1 MCQGQCH
8 LRTAVQG
15 HHLQRQEHLPTY
27 VRPHLEYAVVC
38 WSLWTV
44 GDKEVLERV
53 QRRAVGMV
61 TNWEGQNVRGPAC
74 RGGHDDLGGQKGQG
88 GHDRHLQGLVWEGQG
103 GAKLTLWAA
112 GEWYWTADKAGGW
125 GPPDQNPVGQ
135 A

>member
-1 MCQGQCH
+1 MLVSLDGGGQGGSGEGPEEGCGD
-8 LRTAVQG
+8 G
-15 HHLQRQEHLPTY
+15 HQL
-27 VRPHLEYAVVC
+27 
-38 WSLWTV
+38 
-44 GDKEVLERV
+44 
-53 QRRAVGMV
+53 
-61 TNWEGQNVRGPAC
+61 EGQNVRGPAC

-112 GEWYWTADKAGGW
+112 GERYWTADKAGGW